1 MEIINVPRAF
11 GKTTNLIMRAVKTG
25 YPIIVGTSSQKNVL
39 KDKIRRITDKE
50 VEVYTIFDFC
60 DNNKFR
66 GKDKPENILI
76 DELPIV
82 LSIMLNANVDM
93 ATMTSNSIEMYDI
106 ERKYNLSNWI
116 LISFG
121 KEKRIYNYKP
131 VVNDSLATV
140 IDNR

>member
-11 GKTTNLIMRAVKTG
+11 GKTTNIIMRAVKTG

-39 KDKIRRITDKE
+39 KDQIRRINITDKKI
-50 VEVYTIFDFC
+50 EVYTIFEFC

-66 GKDKPENILI
+66 GKDKPENVLI

-106 ERKYNLSNWI
+106 ERKY
-116 LISFG
+116 
-121 KEKRIYNYKP
+121 K
-131 VVNDSLATV
+131 
-140 IDNR
+140 

>member
-11 GKTTNLIMRAVKTG
+11 GKTTNIIMRAVKTG
-25 YPIIVGTSSQKNVL
+25 YPIIVGTSSQKDEL
-39 KDKIRRITDKE
+39 KYQIRRITDKE

-66 GKDKPENILI
+66 GKDTPKNVLI

-93 ATMTSNSIEMYDI
+93 ATMTSRSIERYDMNG
-106 ERKYNLSNWI
+106 ECFR
-116 LISFG
+116 
-121 KEKRIYNYKP
+121 
-131 VVNDSLATV
+131 
-140 IDNR
+140 

>member
-39 KDKIRRITDKE
+39 KDQIRRITDKE
-50 VEVYTIFDFC
+50 VEVYTVYEFC
-60 DNNKFR
+60 DKDRFR
-66 GKDKPENILI
+66 GSSKPRPENVLI

-82 LSIMLNANVDM
+82 LSVMLNANVDM
-93 ATMTSNSIEMYDI
+93 ATMTSRSIERYDMMVSALD
-106 ERKYNLSNWI
+106 KF

-121 KEKRIYNYKP
+121 EIWRSSKWEGT
-131 VVNDSLATV
+131 LT
-140 IDNR
+140 

>member
-11 GKTTNLIMRAVKTG
+11 GKTTNIIMRAVKTG

-39 KDKIRRITDKE
+39 KDQIRRITDKE
-50 VEVYTIFDFC
+50 VEVYTVYEFC
-60 DNNKFR
+60 CKDRFSGSNKR
-66 GKDKPENILI
+66 RPENVLI

-106 ERKYNLSNWI
+106 ERKH
-116 LISFG
+116 
-121 KEKRIYNYKP
+121 K
-131 VVNDSLATV
+131 
-140 IDNR
+140 

>member
-39 KDKIRRITDKE
+39 KDQIKRITDKE
-50 VEVYTIFDFC
+50 VEVYTVFEFC

-66 GKDKPENILI
+66 GKDKPENVLI

-93 ATMTSNSIEMYDI
+93 ATMTSNSTGVKQGI
-106 ERKYNLSNWI
+106 
-116 LISFG
+116 
-121 KEKRIYNYKP
+121 P
-131 VVNDSLATV
+131 LASADGRNGEIINKTEN
-140 IDNR
+140 I

>member
-39 KDKIRRITDKE
+39 KDRIRRITDKE

-66 GKDKPENILI
+66 GKGKPENVLI
-76 DELPIV
+76 DVLEMIADCVCAGMARSGEIRDLEINPDILNRAVQNTVKLIKDMIVVEEL
-82 LSIMLNANVDM
+82 
-93 ATMTSNSIEMYDI
+93 
-106 ERKYNLSNWI
+106 
-116 LISFG
+116 
-121 KEKRIYNYKP
+121 
-131 VVNDSLATV
+131 
-140 IDNR
+140 

>member
-11 GKTTNLIMRAVKTG
+11 GKTTNIIMRAVKTG

-66 GKDKPENILI
+66 GKDKPENVERMPIIAKDIILGLEINKI
-76 DELPIV
+76 DLYAKE
-82 LSIMLNANVDM
+82 
-93 ATMTSNSIEMYDI
+93 NSAPEKIAAAL
-106 ERKYNLSNWI
+106 RKFGQVA
-116 LISFG
+116 IS
-121 KEKRIYNYKP
+121 
-131 VVNDSLATV
+131 
-140 IDNR
+140 